1 MFTEEKCEINRN
13 YLTFWDFHAI
23 MNIGIRLGR
32 ILVSVPFLTYVSGE
46 YGMEE
51 FVKLQNITKIYKMG
65 EVEIRAVDNISFSIQ
80 KGEFVVI
87 VGPSG
92 AGKTTVLN
100 ILGGMDTAT
109 GGALVVDGEDVT
121 AYNARQL
128 TGYRREDIGFV
139 FQFYNLVPNLTALEN
154 VELALQICKGPLDA
168 REVLKEVGLG
178 SRLDNFPAQLS
189 GGEQQRVSIARA
201 LAKNPK
207 LLLCDE
213 PTGALDYNTGKA
225 ILKLLQNMCRER
237 GMTVIV
243 ITHNQAIAPMA
254 DRLIH
259 IKNGQ
264 VSQMEMNEHP
274 VSIDEIEW

>member
-1 MFTEEKCEINRN
+1 
-13 YLTFWDFHAI
+13 
-23 MNIGIRLGR
+23 
-32 ILVSVPFLTYVSGE
+32 
-46 YGMEE
+46 MED
-51 FVKLQNITKIYKMG
+51 FVKLENITKIYKMG
-65 EVEIRAVDNISFSIQ
+65 EVEIRAADNINFSIK

-109 GGALVVDGEDVT
+109 GGKLVVDGEEIT
-121 AYNARQL
+121 AYNAKKL

-154 VELALQICKGPLDA
+154 VELALQICKEPLDA
-168 REVLKEVGLG
+168 KEVLEDVGLG
-178 SRLDNFPAQLS
+178 DRLDNFPAQLS

-243 ITHNQAIAPMA
+243 ITHNQALAPMA

-264 VSQMEMNEHP
+264 VSQMELNDNPM
-274 VSIDEIEW
+274 SIDEIEW

>member
-1 MFTEEKCEINRN
+1 MLELKNISYIVEDDKEILEDVN
-13 YLTFWDFHAI
+13 LTIDDKFVAI
-23 MNIGIRLGR
+23 TGPNGSGKSTLAKLIAGIIHPTAGR
-32 ILVSVPFLTYVSGE
+32 I
-46 YGMEE
+46 
-51 FVKLQNITKIYKMG
+51 
-65 EVEIRAVDNISFSIQ
+65 
-80 KGEFVVI
+80 
-87 VGPSG
+87 
-92 AGKTTVLN
+92 
-100 ILGGMDTAT
+100 IL
-109 GGALVVDGEDVT
+109 DGEDIT
-121 AYNARQL
+121 SYNARQL

-154 VELALQICKGPLDA
+154 VELALQICRDPLDA
-168 REVLKEVGLG
+168 REVMEEVGLG
-178 SRLDNFPAQLS
+178 DRLDNFPAQLS

-213 PTGALDYNTGKA
+213 PTGALDYNTGKS

-243 ITHNQAIAPMA
+243 ITHNQALAPMA

-264 VSQMEMNEHP
+264 VSKMEMNENP
-274 VSIDEIEW
+274 MSIDEIEW